1 MSALTE
7 DALLDG
13 RVRLIQ
19 PARGHRAGTD
29 AVLLAAAAPLEAGDR
44 VVDAGAATGAVGLM
58 LARRAS
64 IRVVLVERDPGLAEL
79 CRRNLALNGCAGQ
92 VAEADLIDRST
103 WPAAELEPGSA
114 DLVATNPPFLEAG
127 HGRAS
132 PDPGRAAAHVLP
144 EGGLAQW
151 LRACAALLKPG
162 GRLVLV
168 QRADRLADCL
178 GALGRGFGGMR
189 LRFVHGRADGPA
201 ARLILTATKGSRAP
215 LAVDPPLVLHDGE
228 GRFTPLAEAI
238 HRGDALLQ

>member
-1 MSALTE
+1 MRALTE

-29 AVLLAAAAPLEAGDR
+29 AVLLAAAVPLEPGDR

-58 LARRAS
+58 LACRAS
-64 IRVVLVERDPGLAEL
+64 IRVVLVERDPGLADL
-79 CRRNLALNGCAGQ
+79 CRRNLALNGRAGQ
-92 VAEADLIDRST
+92 VAAADLIDRST
-103 WPAAELEPGSA
+103 WPAELEPGSA
-114 DLVATNPPFLEAG
+114 DLVATNPPFLETR

-132 PDPGRAAAHVLP
+132 PDPARAAAHVLP

-151 LRACAALLKPG
+151 LEACAALLKPG

-178 GALGRGFGGMR
+178 GGLGRGFGAMR
-189 LRFVHGRADGPA
+189 LRFVHGRADAPA

-215 LAVDPPLVLHDGE
+215 LAIDPPLVLHDGE
-228 GRFTPLAEAI
+228 GRFTPLAERI